1 LNLINVNFF
10 KTELNYFGHVVRSEG
25 VRPDPEKV
33 KSIKNFPIPKSTT
46 DVKSFLRLTG
56 YYRKFIPQFS
66 KIAKPLT
73 ELLKKGQKWRWDVEQ
88 REFSFFASS
97 SYAGA
102 CSTISGFH

>member
-1 LNLINVNFF
+1 M
-10 KTELNYFGHVVRSEG
+10 KTGLNYLGHVVTSEG

-33 KSIKNFPIPKSTT
+33 KAIKNFPIPKNTT
-46 DVKSFLRLTG
+46 DVKSFLGLTG

-73 ELLKKGQKWRWDVEQ
+73 ELLKKGSKVALGRGTD

-97 SYAGA
+97 SFAGA
-102 CSTISGFH
+102 CSTISGLH